1 MCLQEILG
9 EGTATLATL
18 HGSITWLCQTCT
30 PNYRMMTVMSQGGA
44 QSRPVSRRQI
54 TVTSRPAPAPAT
66 EPEHVTATPPVDEI
80 ADRLANMHMSSQGE
94 TQNSNSNPSAQ
105 EVPATDQTKQ
115 TVSGPPT
122 QGVDC
127 PLFIKG
133 DCSFGISGRRGG
145 VCTAVHRKR
154 CTQFLRWGSKGSKG
168 CKGDTCN
175 KLHPLV
181 CPASLDLLC
190 TNQSCSYNI
199 HVNKCKRKARPP
211 SYNPQVSAAAGK
223 RQGKQPSD
231 RPGPGKPSG
240 GRKIRPMSGIKCSEC
255 DQAGRGSQSANA
267 GSRTD
272 RISAKSST
280 VKGGGDNGQAC
291 CQPSNQADLVSSV
304 TDKCVHGQEQSLGF
318 QVPTVQPLLET
329 WLEGVRKEMNQKQ
342 EFMFQMMRMEMM
354 QARNPMGRG
363 AFGLL
368 PSF

>member
-1 MCLQEILG
+1 M
-9 EGTATLATL
+9 
-18 HGSITWLCQTCT
+18 
-30 PNYRMMTVMSQGGA
+30 
-44 QSRPVSRRQI
+44 
-54 TVTSRPAPAPAT
+54 TSRPAPAP
-66 EPEHVTATPPVDEI
+66 EHVTVSPPVDEI
-80 ADRLANMHMSSQGE
+80 ADRLANMHMSSQCE
-94 TQNSNSNPSAQ
+94 TENSNSNPSAQ
-105 EVPATDQTKQ
+105 DVPYIDSKWT
-115 TVSGPPT
+115 SNPGC
-122 QGVDC
+122 GL
-127 PLFIKG
+127 PLCMKG
-133 DCSFGISGRRGG
+133 NCSFGISGRRGG

-240 GRKIRPMSGIKCSEC
+240 GRKIRPWSGTKCSEC

-291 CQPSNQADLVSSV
+291 WQPTNQADHVSSV

-329 WLEGVRKEMNQKQ
+329 WLEGVRKEMNQK
-342 EFMFQMMRMEMM
+342 
-354 QARNPMGRG
+354 
-363 AFGLL
+363 
-368 PSF
+368 